1 MRNERK
7 LHMSFFCACLCFF
20 FYYGLVLFLS
30 IEKSGN
36 WLRGLPDGFIGGRFQ
51 GIKIEVLISMQI
63 TEGQLIV
70 AFKSNYVESGT
81 FLTNDRA
88 QASILRGNV
97 CESTTS
103 KIYLSCAHFV
113 TCRKVLQSIL
123 MWGRSGII

>member
-7 LHMSFFCACLCFF
+7 LNIYNFLCVFF
-20 FYYGLVLFLS
+20 FFFSYGLVLFLS

-88 QASILRGNV
+88 QASFLRGNV
-97 CESTTS
+97 CDSTTS

-113 TCRKVLQSIL
+113 IAEKYCNQY
-123 MWGRSGII
+123 